1 MKNRDFSFNAVDWL
15 ADSGLSQVSPS
26 ARGIWIDLLC
36 RMWLSDNPGHLVL
49 DVDGVAPTL
58 PEVAKACRASVSETR
73 DCLKELERYGVISR
87 TPEGVIFSARM
98 VRESAPRAK
107 AIKTGRM
114 GGKPRLNS
122 KR

>member
-1 MKNRDFSFNAVDWL
+1 MKNRDFSFNAIDWL

-26 ARGIWIDLLC
+26 ARGVWIDLLC

-49 DVDGVAPTL
+49 NVGGVAPAL
-58 PEVAKACRASVSETR
+58 PEVAKACRATVAETR

-87 TPEGVIFSARM
+87 TPDGIIFSPRM
-98 VRESAPRAK
+98 VREHAAGAK

-114 GGKPRLNS
+114 GGNARLKS